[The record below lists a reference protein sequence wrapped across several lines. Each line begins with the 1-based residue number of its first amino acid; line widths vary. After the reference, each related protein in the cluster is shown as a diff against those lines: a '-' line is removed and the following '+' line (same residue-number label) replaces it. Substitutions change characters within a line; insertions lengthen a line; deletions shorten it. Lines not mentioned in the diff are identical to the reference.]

1 MDGSSRIGRRGWM
14 PAFVFAATLS
24 AACGSDS
31 TSHNEFPPISEGTV
45 VGTVTGEGGAPL
57 EAVHVEL
64 TVPSQLDAYTV
75 TGGGGISDAA
85 GRFSVP
91 VSVLT
96 VPDPDAPPD
105 TLGIY
110 ITATALPPRY
120 TPPPGKTQVRDSVL
134 APVALAP
141 SDEPTPV
148 TEVGLTLPVAAASM
162 IMTTAGLHPMSW
174 TRRRFAI
181 APPEPLPWP
190 TGPAIHVDQPGS

>member
-1 MDGSSRIGRRGWM
+1 METSRGIGRRGV
-14 PAFVFAATLS
+14 AGVVFLAALA

-31 TSHNEFPPISEGTV
+31 TSHNDPPIAAGTV
-45 VGTVTGEGGAPL
+45 AGTIAGVGGTPL
-57 EAVHVEL
+57 EGVHVEL

-75 TGGGGISDAA
+75 AGGGGISDAA

-120 TPPPGKTQVRDSVL
+120 TPPPGETEIRDSVL
-134 APVALAP
+134 VAVALAP
-141 SDEPTPV
+141 SDQPTPV
-148 TEVGLTLPVAAASM
+148 TEVELTLPVSASM
-162 IMTTAGLHPMSW
+162 IAPTARSH
-174 TRRRFAI
+174 R
-181 APPEPLPWP
+181 
-190 TGPAIHVDQPGS
+190 